1 MVEGSHAER
10 IGSTD
15 NVSVHGLSRGDTW
28 LVIVVSLAGQDV
40 VVLDSLF
47 DAATFRESVRK
58 VIPPELLDDVHA
70 WLDRVEFDE
79 A

>member
-1 MVEGSHAER
+1 MTEGTHAER

-15 NVSVHGLSRGDTW
+15 EVIVHGWSRGDTW
-28 LVIVVSLAGQDV
+28 QVIIVSRAGQDV
-40 VVLDSLF
+40 VVLNSVF
-47 DAATFRESVRK
+47 DAGIFRESVRQL
-58 VIPPELLDDVHA
+58 VPPELLDDVHA

>member
-1 MVEGSHAER
+1 MTEGSHAVC

-15 NVSVHGLSRGDTW
+15 EVSVHGLSRGETW
-28 LVIVVSLAGQDV
+28 EVIIVSRAGQDV

-47 DAATFRESVRK
+47 DAASFRESVRK
-58 VIPPELLDDVHA
+58 LVPPELLDDVHA
-70 WLDRVEFDE
+70 WLDRVEFEE